1 MTKDNF
7 LMPEYYNT
15 SKPKSDKKEIL
26 IDRKCYICGTKAKM
40 GKFERYCSIHCR
52 NRATRM
58 DVNAQG
64 IKFRWF
70 ILLSLYG
77 EL

>member
-1 MTKDNF
+1 MNKLWRNGKKMSEF
-7 LMPEYYNT
+7 QMPEYYNT
-15 SKPKSDKKEIL
+15 SKPKADKKEIL
-26 IDRKCYICGTKAKM
+26 VDRKCYICGTKAKM

-64 IKFRWF
+64 IKFR
-70 ILLSLYG
+70 
-77 EL
+77 

>member
-1 MTKDNF
+1 
-7 LMPEYYNT
+7 
-15 SKPKSDKKEIL
+15 
-26 IDRKCYICGTKAKM
+26 M

-70 ILLSLYG
+70 ILLNLYG